1 MRKIDQSTD
10 VTLFI
15 EDRGW
20 LGAGLAT
27 LACVGCGVIFYIV
40 WAVDAQ
46 MGGALR
52 AAIGLACG
60 IGAFIFIRL
69 VLRTETRRIEI
80 DRAKGLVRV
89 RLWRLSGRAGWSA
102 AIGDVQD
109 LKIARAAGSDGDWF
123 EVTLHFK
130 DRAPLIFCQTSDA
143 AEADRTRLAMRATLE
158 GATVQ

>member
-1 MRKIDQSTD
+1 MRKIDQSAD

-80 DRAKGLVRV
+80 DRARVEWGELSLQVRGDLDVDRRGRPDGELTIRASNWRGMLEVAARSGVLSSDVAQLIERGL
-89 RLWRLSGRAGWSA
+89 
-102 AIGDVQD
+102 DV
-109 LKIARAAGSDGDWF
+109 
-123 EVTLHFK
+123 V
-130 DRAPLIFCQTSDA
+130 
-143 AEADRTRLAMRATLE
+143 ADRPPPGPLRELL
-158 GATVQ
+158 

>member
-1 MRKIDQSTD
+1 MRKIDQSAD

-69 VLRTETRRIEI
+69 VLRTETRREMLM
-80 DRAKGLVRV
+80 A
-89 RLWRLSGRAGWSA
+89 SSA
-102 AIGDVQD
+102 AILTQGVGSSAGVAG
-109 LKIARAAGSDGDWF
+109 LFCRHKVTVAR
-123 EVTLHFK
+123 
-130 DRAPLIFCQTSDA
+130 RPC
-143 AEADRTRLAMRATLE
+143 R
-158 GATVQ
+158 